1 MKITEVRAHPLSV
14 PYAQPRWT
22 AHERME
28 RDQVVLVEVRTDQG
42 VVGFG
47 EIAGGPQKLI
57 CDLVDTFAGVI
68 AGMDPLGHAEIWQ
81 KLFSLTSPRPGGI
94 GGWDGMPAPLP
105 RIQRPQIMAAI
116 GGIDIALW
124 DMKGKAVGLPVFR
137 LLGGTRTEIFTYSTG
152 GYYREGEPL
161 ERCADEFARFVADGY
176 RAVKLKTGA
185 LSLADE
191 VTRIRIVREAIGPG
205 VKLMLDMNAPYDVAG
220 CIRFAEAV
228 APYDILWLEEP
239 LHWYLQPADYVRLA
253 AASPIPLAHGEREWH
268 RYTVRDF
275 IDSGAIR
282 FVQFD
287 FDACGRLHRVAA
299 DRALRRAAGRGD
311 RAAFGAACS
320 RASRL
325 GVRRRCVRRRGSW
338 RSEPASDP
346 PRHSSRRRACEG
358 RDGASDG
365 SARLRNGD
373 RLGGCR
379 EVPIRRLIPTTG
391 PCCRY
396 HSACCWSLACSVAG
410 LPWRTYALVPGLCRT
425 GGSADCTPFLA
436 LPDLP
441 CCCCR
446 CADPRVAKQW
456 ESPGSVGSPR
466 SCFRSH

>member
-57 CDLVDTFAGVI
+57 CDLVHTFAGVI

-124 DMKGKAVGLPVFR
+124 DLKGKAVGLPVFR

-161 ERCADEFARFVADGY
+161 ERCVDEFARFVADGY

-191 VTRIRIVREAIGPG
+191 VTRIRMRARGNRSGRQADAGHERAIRRRRLHPLRRGGGAVRHP
-205 VKLMLDMNAPYDVAG
+205 VAG
-220 CIRFAEAV
+220 G
-228 APYDILWLEEP
+228 
-239 LHWYLQPADYVRLA
+239 A
-253 AASPIPLAHGEREWH
+253 AALVS
-268 RYTVRDF
+268 
-275 IDSGAIR
+275 
-282 FVQFD
+282 
-287 FDACGRLHRVAA
+287 
-299 DRALRRAAGRGD
+299 AAGRL
-311 RAAFGAACS
+311 C
-320 RASRL
+320 ASC
-325 GVRRRCVRRRGSW
+325 G
-338 RSEPASDP
+338 
-346 PRHSSRRRACEG
+346 
-358 RDGASDG
+358 
-365 SARLRNGD
+365 
-373 RLGGCR
+373 
-379 EVPIRRLIPTTG
+379 
-391 PCCRY
+391 
-396 HSACCWSLACSVAG
+396 
-410 LPWRTYALVPGLCRT
+410 
-425 GGSADCTPFLA
+425 
-436 LPDLP
+436 
-441 CCCCR
+441 
-446 CADPRVAKQW
+446 RVADTA
-456 ESPGSVGSPR
+456 R
-466 SCFRSH
+466 AL